1 MRKLLTNLA
10 NRGRLWLNRISEV
23 GSWGGIIL
31 ADLRDRRHQTP
42 HFRDTILASL
52 QLLQRVDQRRLKRVQ
67 RHIQWVTNYT
77 LPRAGAEYAHAIRTC
92 FLEFQEPTAEFDIPY
107 LIGWYAC
114 VLVHEATHGVIRS
127 RGILYTPELRERI
140 EQLCVREEQ
149 RFVRR
154 LSAID
159 AGLAARLPHD
169 FDPRDWN
176 WYWHATPFERFSLHI
191 TRCLEG

>member
-1 MRKLLTNLA
+1 VRAFILNLC
-10 NRGRLWLNRISEV
+10 NRLRLWLNRISEV
-23 GSWGGIIL
+23 ARWEGIII
-31 ADLRDRRHQTP
+31 ADFRNSRRQTP

-52 QLLQRVDQRRLKRVQ
+52 ALLQRTDPRRLKRVQ
-67 RHIQWVTNYT
+67 RHIAWITNST
-77 LPRAGAEYAHAIRTC
+77 LPRAGTQYVHAIRTC
-92 FLEFQEPTAEFDIPY
+92 YMEFQEPSAEFDATY
-107 LIGWYAC
+107 LVGCYAC

-140 EQLCVREEQ
+140 EQLCVLEEQ

-154 LSAID
+154 LSTIEPE
-159 AGLAARLPHD
+159 LAARLPYD

-191 TRCLEG
+191 TRCFER

>member
-1 MRKLLTNLA
+1 MRTLLNKLGH
-10 NRGRLWLNRISEV
+10 RGKLWLNRISEV
-23 GSWGGIIL
+23 ERWGGIIL
-31 ADLRDRRHQTP
+31 ADFRNRRHQTP
-42 HFRDTILASL
+42 HFRDTILSSL
-52 QLLQRVDQRRLKRVQ
+52 QLLQRADPRRFRRVQ
-67 RHIQWVTNYT
+67 QHIAWITNCT

-92 FLEFQEPTAEFDIPY
+92 YLEFQEPNGEFDIPY

-127 RGILYTPELRERI
+127 RGILYSPALRERI

-159 AGLAARLPHD
+159 PELAARLPHD

-176 WYWHATPFERFSLHI
+176 WYWYATPFERFSLHMS
-191 TRCLEG
+191 RCFER